1 MERFWI
7 VDDETLDEADRA
19 GPPRRSDRDRRS
31 RECRGGARRHPS
43 AAGLQGVVARHLRV
57 PLVHDARLPGTQD
70 RDHAAGPCVG
80 AGGRADIPADVRDP
94 GRPRAATCT
103 ALPWPGFLVEESRA
117 WVADLASPDR
127 VWSLAYVA
135 DREPALARRAFKQA
149 LSVRSGSGTPASPG
163 PRSGLRAQADG
174 VHTAGADAALGTG
187 WSGRGQRPGG

>member
-1 MERFWI
+1 
-7 VDDETLDEADRA
+7 
-19 GPPRRSDRDRRS
+19 
-31 RECRGGARRHPS
+31 
-43 AAGLQGVVARHLRV
+43 V

-135 DREPALARRAFKQA
+135 IASPRWPAVRSSRRCPSAADRAPRRHPGRGVACALRLTACTRLAPMPHSGRAGPAEDRGLAARR
-149 LSVRSGSGTPASPG
+149 VPRGRASP
-163 PRSGLRAQADG
+163 
-174 VHTAGADAALGTG
+174 
-187 WSGRGQRPGG
+187 